1 MWQGTWATSER
12 ERERLHWEVQILYK
26 GAVFRVFIFPQ
37 ANHLVYS
44 PWLICLR
51 TLPGVCMHT
60 LAKLDLKVKASGRS
74 RTHYGLELSC
84 EF

>member
-1 MWQGTWATSER
+1 MWQGTRATSER
-12 ERERLHWEVQILYK
+12 VRDTFGKCKFFTK
-26 GAVFRVFIFPQ
+26 GQFSRSSSSLRPII
-37 ANHLVYS
+37 LVYL

-74 RTHYGLELSC
+74 KIHYGLELSC

>member
-1 MWQGTWATSER
+1 MRQGTWATSER
-12 ERERLHWEVQILYK
+12 EMPLGSANSLQRGSFPGLHLPSGQSPCLF
-26 GAVFRVFIFPQ
+26 AL
-37 ANHLVYS
+37 ANLS
-44 PWLICLR
+44 QDP
-51 TLPGVCMHT
+51 PGVCMHT